1 MEQINIQ
8 EPIKIIAII
17 GSPRKGGN
25 TDVLVRE
32 AGKKA
37 EALGAEVEYIEL
49 RKLKIRDCIACEKCA
64 ETMQCVVK
72 DDMQD
77 LYPKLEKAQG
87 IILGS
92 PTYFYS
98 VTGIMKCFLDR
109 LYAYELF
116 DPENRHVWMG
126 AMENGIARFGL
137 TIAMGEQSN
146 AKDLGFTSAIMRDT
160 LMAIGYRS
168 VDNLAL
174 PDLVYKGDALE
185 DQEALRRAATGGEK
199 LVKSCLLARK
209 YWQK

>member
-1 MEQINIQ
+1 MEQINLQ
-8 EPIKIIAII
+8 EPIKILAII

-25 TDVLVRE
+25 TDILVRE
-32 AGKKA
+32 AGKRA
-37 EALGAEVEYIEL
+37 EALGAEVEYVEL
-49 RKLKIRDCIACEKCA
+49 RKLKIRDCIACERCA

-72 DDMQD
+72 DDMQE
-77 LYPKLEKAQG
+77 LYPKLEQAQG

-98 VTGIMKCFLDR
+98 PTGLMKCFLDR

-137 TIAMGEQSN
+137 TISMGEQSS
-146 AKDLGFTSAIMRDT
+146 AQALGYTSSILGET
-160 LMAIGYRS
+160 LLAIGYRS

-185 DQEALRRAATGGEK
+185 DQKALQRAAMGGEK

-209 YWQK
+209 FWQK

>member
-1 MEQINIQ
+1 MKQINRQ
-8 EPIKIIAII
+8 EPIKIVAII

-37 EALGAEVEYIEL
+37 EALGAEVKYIEL

-64 ETMQCVVK
+64 KTMQCVLK

-77 LYPKLEKAQG
+77 LYPKLEEAQG

-137 TIAMGEQSN
+137 TISMGEQST
-146 AKDLGFTSAIMRDT
+146 AKALGYTSAIMNET
-160 LMAIGYRS
+160 LLAIGYRS

-185 DQEALRRAATGGEK
+185 DQEALRRAAIGGEK
-199 LVKSCLLARK
+199 LVKSCLLARTF
-209 YWQK
+209 YQK